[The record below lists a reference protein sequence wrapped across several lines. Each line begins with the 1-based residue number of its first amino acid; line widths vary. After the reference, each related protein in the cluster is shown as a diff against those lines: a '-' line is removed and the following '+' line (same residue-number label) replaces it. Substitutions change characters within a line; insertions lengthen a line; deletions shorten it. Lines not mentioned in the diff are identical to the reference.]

1 MRSSRLLLA
10 GLLLLVL
17 GCQRSHEQDTL
28 SAWLGVLEKKRALQ
42 EAHPGTAAPQA
53 YVDALTE
60 FVAKYPAHG
69 RGRSVY
75 ERVQLE
81 FARDLADSGR
91 RREAIGF
98 YRSVLERNPANAE
111 ARAGM
116 IAAIDKLSVSRAKLE
131 RLRRGMSKRE
141 VARHLGRPLPGWS
154 RTLVKRAK
162 KAESWYYPA
171 EEQKVASVHFVDGK
185 LLTAELDSG
194 LRIAGVAKRLV
205 K

>member
-17 GCQRSHEQDTL
+17 GCQRSHEEDTL

-42 EAHPGTAAPQA
+42 EAHPGTAARQA
-53 YVDALTE
+53 YVDALAE

-81 FARDLADSGR
+81 FARDLAASGR

-98 YRSVLERNPANAE
+98 YRSVLERNPASAE

-116 IAAIDKLSVSRAKLE
+116 IATIDQLSVSRAKFNQ
-131 RLRRGMSKRE
+131 LRRGMSKRE
-141 VARHLGRPLPGWS
+141 VARRLGRPLPGWS
-154 RTLVKRAK
+154 RILVKRAK
-162 KAESWYYPA
+162 RAESWYYPA

-185 LLTAELDSG
+185 LLTAELDTG
-194 LRIAGVAKRLV
+194 LRIEGVSKRLV